1 MMVQRFFPS
10 TQVTPIIEQ
19 RGFQQAIPDL
29 YVYDIADIR
38 NLTSINQ
45 STRNNFFCMFLLK
58 TGELHANLNLKPIK
72 ITPGK
77 LCVIN
82 PSTVTETT
90 FISNDCELRGLV
102 FTPDFLT
109 KTGVIFNHQ
118 EILEMFVPNAENVL
132 TIQPDEA
139 DLLCMLLQRLKQ
151 LNIQNSTHLFSH
163 EITYH
168 TFITLSYEVSNIYRK
183 NKAFQRPKI
192 TRKEHLV
199 IQFLQALQLHF
210 RNERSVQFYADL
222 LFITRKH
229 LTKIVKELIG
239 RTPCEIIDGAVI
251 FEAKLL
257 LSNPA
262 LNISDVAQNLQFTDQ
277 SVFGKYFKKH
287 FGISP
292 SAFRNTEK
300 KSVF

>member
-1 MMVQRFFPS
+1 MMVQRSFLS
-10 TQVTPIIEQ
+10 TQVSPIVEQ
-19 RGFQQAIPDL
+19 HGFQRPIPDL

-58 TGELHANLNLKPIK
+58 KGELHANLNLKPVEIAS
-72 ITPGK
+72 GK
-77 LCVIN
+77 LCVIT
-82 PSTVTETT
+82 PLTVTETT
-90 FISNDCELRGLV
+90 FISNDCELLGLG
-102 FTPDFLT
+102 FTPEFLT
-109 KTGVIFNHQ
+109 KTGVLFNHQ
-118 EILEMFVPNAENVL
+118 ETLEMFVPNVDNVL

-139 DLLCMLLQRLKQ
+139 DLLRTLLQRLKQ
-151 LNIQNSTHLFSH
+151 LNTQNSAHLFSH
-163 EITYH
+163 EIIYH
-168 TFITLSYEVSNIYRK
+168 TFMTLSYEISNIYRK
-183 NKAFQRPKI
+183 NKAFHKPKI

-199 IQFLQALQLHF
+199 IQFIQALQLHF
-210 RNERSVQFYADL
+210 RHERSVQFYADL

-229 LTKIVKELIG
+229 LTKVVKELIG
-239 RTPCEIIDGAVI
+239 KTPCEIIDEAVI

-262 LNISDVAQNLQFTDQ
+262 LNINEVAQNLQFTDQ